1 MNIITLDMFF
11 RKVINYRKWI
21 KLSSKNGGD
30 IYKIFIFTTSI
41 VNQLTMYTNTNQLF
55 TNKLKQN
62 DKH

>member
-11 RKVINYRKWI
+11 RKVINYEKRI
-21 KLSSKNGGD
+21 KISLKNDVD

-41 VNQLTMYTNTNQLF
+41 VNRLTMYAYTNQLF
-55 TNKLKQN
+55 TNKPKQN